1 MNSELLSIC
10 VRFIQNRDILKKFF
24 SWETDHIHPV
34 CASLFTKKGSVA
46 EKDMLAE
53 CYKLLKKRAKVSSSF
68 RGISCPVV
76 VSILATDGEPEKR
89 LDNILLAYKS
99 LRKYFSSSNYLPLA
113 ATILSG
119 EAEYGAFDETS
130 ERARDIYKLMKKNHP
145 FLTSEED
152 VVYALLFA
160 LSADRNEDMIIETER
175 LYVKLKEKFRSA
187 NAVQALS
194 HVLTLCEGEAEEKC
208 ERAAALFDKL
218 KENKLKYGTDY
229 ELATLGVL
237 AMIPAE
243 TDEIIADIKDVND
256 FLLTQKGYGKFFG
269 FGRNIRLMHAA
280 MIVSA
285 HKLGGTDATPRDATM
300 AVSSQMAAIAQ
311 QTAMVAAQNAAL
323 CAIIASQTSYHH
335 S

>member
-1 MNSELLSIC
+1 MNTELISIC
-10 VRFIQNRDILKKFF
+10 ERFIQNRDILKKFF
-24 SWETDHIHPV
+24 SWENDHIHPV
-34 CASLFTKKGSVA
+34 CASVFTEKGSVA
-46 EKDMLAE
+46 ENDLLAE
-53 CYKLLKKRAKVSSSF
+53 CHTLLKKRAKISSSF

-76 VSILATDGEPEKR
+76 VSMLATNGEPVKR

-99 LRKYFSSSNYLPLA
+99 LRKFFSSGNYLPLA

-119 EAEYGAFDETS
+119 EAEDTAFDDTS

-194 HVLTLCEGEAEEKC
+194 HVLTLCEGGAEEKC

-218 KENKLKYGTDY
+218 KENNLKYGTDY

-237 AMIPAE
+237 AMISAE
-243 TDEIIADIKDVND
+243 ADEIIADMKEVND
-256 FLLTQKGYGKFFG
+256 FLLTQKGYGKFLG

-285 HKLGGTDATPRDATM
+285 YRLGGTDTTASDAAM
-300 AVSSQMAAIAQ
+300 AVSSQMAVIAQ
-311 QTAMVAAQNAAL
+311 QTAMVAAQNAAI
-323 CAIIASQTSYHH
+323 CAIIASQASYHH